1 MPLVQVHNITDRPNT
16 PGSGR
21 AFMIGG
27 QKLRPGKFTTVD
39 DSTINQKLRDLHG
52 SMLWIG
58 DLPNSTFAGCLCGL
72 TGTRELVGR
81 AARPAGGLS
90 SMTYEEAYAYL
101 NGKSPETLREYC
113 QAMSPELSFE
123 TPPPQPVLV
132 KRVARA
138 LFTVGRVLDPAV
150 FFWLRRWV
158 RNGDTYVELEEEE

>member
-58 DLPNSTFAGCLCGL
+58 DLPNKFSRTSQSAQAA
-72 TGTRELVGR
+72 RER
-81 AARPAGGLS
+81 ASRPAGGLS

>member
-58 DLPNSTFAGCLCGL
+58 DLPNKFSRTSQSAQAA
-72 TGTRELVGR
+72 RER